1 VTASV
6 PAIMAIKSH
15 QEPSR
20 AIKSHQE
27 PSRAIKSHQEP
38 SRAIKSHQEPSRAIK
53 GHQGPSR
60 AIKGHQEPFVHP
72 SPIRKLSLY
81 ERQHAPRW
89 TSRVDRWKALAWAS
103 SHRDLSSSTSRFCA
117 GARVCNQCNQW
128 QSRVLRDSVQAR
140 EPRDRRSAIMAI
152 QGNHGN
158 PMQSKAIKG
167 VQHHHTCELASNRS
181 TVSSITLATSSVAC
195 IRLTTRR

>member
-1 VTASV
+1 VDDAGKLEHVEYEHCDGERTCN
-6 PAIMAIKSH
+6 H
-15 QEPSR
+15 GNREPSR

-38 SRAIKSHQEPSRAIK
+38 SRAIQINPDQSRAIK
-53 GHQGPSR
+53 SHEEQSRAIKTTSIQPPARAGHHGNQEPSR

-103 SHRDLSSSTSRFCA
+103 SHRDLSSSTSRFCS

-128 QSRVLRDSVQAR
+128 QSRVLRDSVQGR
-140 EPRDRRSAIMAI
+140 EP
-152 QGNHGN
+152 
-158 PMQSKAIKG
+158 
-167 VQHHHTCELASNRS
+167 
-181 TVSSITLATSSVAC
+181 
-195 IRLTTRR
+195 